1 MPTASRGLTD
11 RSTLVV
17 ALRTSVLLAGISAEV
32 WNLVVVA
39 GEGERISEHLGYFTV
54 QSNVLVLVVV
64 GWMLL
69 RPEGRPRWF
78 DALRGATTAYIVLTG
93 LVWAVLLASP
103 EDALGFSVE
112 YPSFVQHRLIPVL
125 MAADWL
131 LVPTARP
138 LRVGRCIAAWMAY
151 PVAYLAVSWIRG
163 GLLDGWIPYP
173 FLDPAVHGGVAG
185 LVVPTG
191 QVLLAFVVGIALV
204 AIVGRARWRPRE
216 GLERPVPRVGARAP
230 GDGVPPAPRTS
241 KPAGRAA
248 PSER

>member
-1 MPTASRGLTD
+1 MTTTQASRGLTD

-17 ALRTSVLLAGISAEV
+17 ALRTTVLLAGIAAEA

-39 GEGERISEHLGYFTV
+39 GEGQRLSEHLGYFTV

-64 GWMLL
+64 AWLLL

-93 LVWAVLLASP
+93 LVWAVLLATP
-103 EDALGFSVE
+103 EEAFGLSVE
-112 YPSFVQHRLIPVL
+112 FPSFVQHRLIPVL

-131 LVPTARP
+131 LVPTTRP
-138 LRVGRCIAAWMAY
+138 LRVGRCVAAWMAY
-151 PVAYLAVSWIRG
+151 PIAYLVVSWIRG
-163 GLLDGWIPYP
+163 GLGDGWIPYP
-173 FLDPAVHGGVAG
+173 FLDPAVHGGLGG

-204 AIVGRARWRPRE
+204 ATLGRVRWRPRP
-216 GLERPVPRVGARAP
+216 GAER
-230 GDGVPPAPRTS
+230 PAPRIG
-241 KPAGRAA
+241 AGSRAD
-248 PSER
+248 

>member
-1 MPTASRGLTD
+1 MMTTTSRGLTD

-17 ALRTSVLLAGISAEV
+17 ALRTTVLLAGISAEV
-32 WNLVVVA
+32 WNLVTVA

-54 QSNVLVLVVV
+54 QSNLLVLAVVA
-64 GWMLL
+64 WMLL

-103 EDALGFSVE
+103 EEALGFTVE

-125 MAADWL
+125 MALDWL
-131 LVPTARP
+131 LVPTQRP
-138 LRVGRCIAAWMAY
+138 LRVGRCIPAWMAY
-151 PVAYLAVSWIRG
+151 PIAYLALSWVRG

-173 FLDPAVHGGVAG
+173 FLDPAVHGGIG
-185 LVVPTG
+185 ELVVPTG

-216 GLERPVPRVGARAP
+216 GLERPVPRIGVGASAS
-230 GDGVPPAPRTS
+230 D
-241 KPAGRAA
+241 
-248 PSER
+248 

>member
-1 MPTASRGLTD
+1 MTPPSRGLTD

-17 ALRTSVLLAGISAEV
+17 ALRTIVLLAGISAEA
-32 WNLVVVA
+32 WNLVTVA
-39 GEGERISEHLGYFTV
+39 GEGDRISEHLGYFTV
-54 QSNVLVLVVV
+54 QSNVLVLGVVA
-64 GWMLL
+64 WMLL
-69 RPEGRPRWF
+69 RPDGRPRWF

-103 EDALGFSVE
+103 EEALGFTVE

-125 MAADWL
+125 MALDWL

-138 LRVGRCIAAWMAY
+138 LRVGRCIPAWMAY
-151 PVAYLAVSWIRG
+151 PIAYLAISWVRG

-173 FLDPAVHGGVAG
+173 FLDPAVHGGVGG

-216 GLERPVPRVGARAP
+216 GLERP
-230 GDGVPPAPRTS
+230 APRIGSSNPHASGT
-241 KPAGRAA
+241 
-248 PSER
+248 